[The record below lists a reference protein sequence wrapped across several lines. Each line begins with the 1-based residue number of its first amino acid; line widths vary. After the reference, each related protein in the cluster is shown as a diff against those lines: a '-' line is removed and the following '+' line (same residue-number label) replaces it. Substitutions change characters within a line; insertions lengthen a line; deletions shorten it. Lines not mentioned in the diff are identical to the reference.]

1 MHSFAV
7 CFVLDCRNLK
17 WSTMTGRVRFTLPFT
32 TIIERVSDSAPP
44 SPWNLSAYWPWVAAM
59 PSKPVRKS
67 TCQKARR
74 NSPSVMPCRPA
85 ASCIA
90 TARRISRSSTAFRFC
105 AVILLLLKSCRAFF
119 SSVGRNRLPTWSARN
134 GGRCGARIRGS
145 LQWEAS
151 LDYIPAATSLQ
162 LHPCSYI
169 PAATSLLLRPGGQ
182 PPVRKPGPPL
192 PHHRLHV
199 VATVHA
205 HAAAIV
211 VDDLVAPAEIRGER
225 RGRGVQPDIVAMDRD
240 PAEDGVEQRNH
251 AHHRQRAIEQGDGAC
266 EQRRARGPAPGR
278 DAPGADQQVHGGM
291 GDVH

>member
-1 MHSFAV
+1 
-7 CFVLDCRNLK
+7 
-17 WSTMTGRVRFTLPFT
+17 
-32 TIIERVSDSAPP
+32 
-44 SPWNLSAYWPWVAAM
+44 
-59 PSKPVRKS
+59 
-67 TCQKARR
+67 
-74 NSPSVMPCRPA
+74 
-85 ASCIA
+85 
-90 TARRISRSSTAFRFC
+90 FRFC

-151 LDYIPAATSLQ
+151 LD
-162 LHPCSYI
+162 YI

-240 PAEDGVEQRNH
+240 PAEDGVEQR
-251 AHHRQRAIEQGDGAC
+251 
-266 EQRRARGPAPGR
+266 
-278 DAPGADQQVHGGM
+278 
-291 GDVH
+291 